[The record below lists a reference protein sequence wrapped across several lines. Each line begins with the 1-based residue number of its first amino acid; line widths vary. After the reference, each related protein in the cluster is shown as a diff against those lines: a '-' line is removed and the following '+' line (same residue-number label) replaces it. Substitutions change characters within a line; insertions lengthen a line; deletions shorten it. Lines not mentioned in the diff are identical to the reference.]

1 MIVRSLNHEPFET
14 PSSPDSQPHNLRV
27 LIPHV
32 MMGAMIGKGGSRF
45 REIEEASAAKLKA
58 QEYAL
63 PHSTDR
69 ILFVAGVA
77 DAVHIAIYYICTTYI
92 SHKEYLGNTRPTF
105 YNPASV
111 AQPPGGSF
119 YGSGPGGYP
128 PQPYGPSGG
137 GHGGPM
143 PYSSRGGGPSSY
155 GAPHYNNA
163 PLQVQPYS
171 SPGASRYSSRVHLG
185 AGGAPPRRNLS
196 SNPGLQRAHQAAQAA
211 PRGEELSQD
220 VYIPNDFVGS
230 VIGKGG
236 AKIKDIRHLSG
247 SRVKINDPIPNGT
260 ERLITIWGTPESNET
275 AIYLIH
281 SLIESGKKRNSGV
294 RPNNNDDSAN
304 GSASGPVGGNGS
316 GNGNGNASDG
326 GDGPSGPS
334 SEL

>member
-1 MIVRSLNHEPFET
+1 MIVRCLNNEPFDT
-14 PSSPDSQPHNLRV
+14 PSSPDAQPLILRV
-27 LIPHV
+27 LVPHV

-58 QEYAL
+58 QEYTL
-63 PHSTDR
+63 PNSTDR
-69 ILFVAGVA
+69 ILFVSGVA
-77 DAVHIAIYYICTTYI
+77 DAVHIAVYYICTTYI

-111 AQPPGGSF
+111 VQPPGGGYYS
-119 YGSGPGGYP
+119 GGPGPGPGYP
-128 PQPYGPSGG
+128 HSYGPPG
-137 GHGGPM
+137 GH
-143 PYSSRGGGPSSY
+143 S
-155 GAPHYNNA
+155 A
-163 PLQVQPYS
+163 PLQYGQGRGAPASYGVAPYNSGPMHVQPYNAPS
-171 SPGASRYSSRVHLG
+171 SSRYTNRVHLG
-185 AGGAPPRRNLS
+185 SGGAPPRRNLS

-281 SLIESGKKRNSGV
+281 SLIESGKKRNAGA
-294 RPNNNDDSAN
+294 RANNGDDM
-304 GSASGPVGGNGS
+304 GGG
-316 GNGNGNASDG
+316 
-326 GDGPSGPS
+326 S
-334 SEL
+334 SEGPDGESSEM